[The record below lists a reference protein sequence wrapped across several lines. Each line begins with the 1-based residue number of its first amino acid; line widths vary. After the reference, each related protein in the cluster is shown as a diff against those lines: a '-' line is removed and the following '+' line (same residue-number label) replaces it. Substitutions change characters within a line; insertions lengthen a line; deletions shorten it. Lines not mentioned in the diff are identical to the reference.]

1 MDESQRGPS
10 ASGTALLVVD
20 VQQGAVARG
29 PYRGDVVLANIAS
42 LIAACRTAGVE
53 VIHVQHDGQPG
64 EDEEP
69 GTPGW
74 EIHEAVRP
82 ASGEKL
88 VRKSFNSAFRG
99 TDLRAY
105 LQERGVGTLIL
116 VGIQTE
122 YCVDTTCRVAFEHGF
137 VVVMPEMTNTTF
149 DNGEISGRQ
158 IHDLHNRRI
167 FEGRFATVP
176 SMEETLRAV
185 GNGGGFP

>member
-1 MDESQRGPS
+1 MEESQRGS
-10 ASGTALLVVD
+10 GESGTALLVVD

-42 LIAACRTAGVE
+42 LIAACRAAGVE

-74 EIHEAVRP
+74 EIHDAVRP
-82 ASGEKL
+82 VAGEKL

-99 TDLRAY
+99 TDLRTY
-105 LQERGVGTLIL
+105 LEERGVGTLVL

-122 YCVDTTCRVAFEHGF
+122 YCVDTTCRVAFDHGF
-137 VVVMPEMTNTTF
+137 AVVMPEMTNTTF
-149 DNGEISGRQ
+149 DNGEITARQ
-158 IHDLHNRRI
+158 IHDLYNRRI
-167 FEGRFATVP
+167 FAGRFATVP
-176 SMEETLRAV
+176 SMEEVLRAV
-185 GNGGGFP
+185 GSAGRFP